1 MQFIDLDS
9 LKAPTAFE
17 PAGPDKWSPRSRLV
31 FLVVTS
37 LGLWSSMVLAALW
50 LATLPY

>member
-17 PAGPDKWSPRSRLV
+17 PAGPDKCSPRARLL
-31 FLVVTS
+31 FLVLTS
-37 LGLWSSMVLAALW
+37 LGLWSAMVLTALW
-50 LATLPY
+50 LSTLPQ